1 MPTVTDSS
9 QTAAKRWRLLP
20 GVGLLCALLL
30 AAGVL
35 ALASCANAVN
45 SHGGPIDEG
54 GGSSGGSSSGS
65 GASGGST
72 TRNGSLGGYRQTAS
86 PTAVLRLTSLSA
98 PTPQTT
104 RLTAAAA

>member
-72 TRNGSLGGYRQTAS
+72 TRNGSLGGGIGKRPFQRRCCA
-86 PTAVLRLTSLSA
+86 
-98 PTPQTT
+98 
-104 RLTAAAA
+104 

>member
-45 SHGGPIDEG
+45 SHGGPVDE
-54 GGSSGGSSSGS
+54 GGSSGSAGASSGS
-65 GASGGST
+65 NT
-72 TRNGSLGGYRQTAS
+72 TRNGRGGYWQTALQAAFR
-86 PTAVLRLTSLSA
+86 TAVLRLTSLSA